1 MKRFLGIAVLSLAI
15 AGCAPVMQMATP
27 RTVVISNVDVMNAT
41 QAHRMAEE
49 ECVKHGRHAVEIPD
63 NIRDGRQS
71 YECKD

>member
-1 MKRFLGIAVLSLAI
+1 MKRLLGIVATALLT

-27 RTVVISNVDVMNAT
+27 RTVVISNVDNFNVT
-41 QAHRMAEE
+41 QAHRMAEA
-49 ECVKHGRHAVEIPD
+49 ECLKNGRHAVEIPD